1 MLIFQHVLLGL
12 VLGIIIALLLRKPS
26 AVFYAGFG
34 SILPDLIDKPLA
46 YMILEESLIWGRAYA
61 HTLIFALIICLIGVI
76 CIIKNKKKILLL
88 CIGIGCIS
96 HQITDTLKFNDWMY
110 PFTTSGHMPAIN
122 PILFCLICIAMILI
136 SYLIWERYSLWCVL
150 ISYLIWERYSLWCVL
165 VSVICSIGI
174 CIWYGLMGVPSTLSD
189 YVARMLL
196 HPFPSYEIICL
207 IVSCIII
214 VSLIYIMKFKIK
226 STN

>member
-150 ISYLIWERYSLWCVL
+150 

-189 YVARMLL
+189 YVARMLPHL
-196 HPFPSYEIICL
+196 FPSYEIICL